1 MTHRNSPALRAAA
14 RGLLVSGAL
23 AVASVASTGCSKKDE
38 KAAAADAAPEA
49 AADTAT
55 AVVAA
60 DAAAAADAA
69 VADAAV
75 APLAT
80 AVAPRPAA
88 KPKFVDPPICAMARS
103 AKQRKAPTAAALEQR
118 CVEAGGVM

>member
-1 MTHRNSPALRAAA
+1 MTHRNSLSLRAAA
-14 RGLLVSGAL
+14 RSLLLAGAF
-23 AVASVASTGCSKKDE
+23 AVASVAFTGCSKKDD
-38 KAAAADAAPEA
+38 KAAADAAPDS
-49 AADTAT
+49 DTAT

-60 DAAAAADAA
+60 DASAVADAAVA

-80 AVAPRPAA
+80 AVAPRPVA
-88 KPKFVDPPICAMARS
+88 KPNFVDPPICAMARN

-118 CVEAGGVM
+118 CISAGGVM

>member
-1 MTHRNSPALRAAA
+1 MTHRNPLSIRAAV
-14 RGLLVSGAL
+14 RSLLLAGAF
-23 AVASVASTGCSKKDE
+23 AVASVAFTGCSKKDD
-38 KAAAADAAPEA
+38 KAAAADAAPD
-49 AADTAT
+49 ADTAT

-60 DAAAAADAA
+60 DASAVADAAVA

-80 AVAPRPAA
+80 VVAPRPVA

-103 AKQRKAPTAAALEQR
+103 SKQRNAPTAAALEQR
-118 CVEAGGVM
+118 CIAAGGVM

>member
-1 MTHRNSPALRAAA
+1 MTHRNSPALRAAC
-14 RGLLVSGAL
+14 RSLLLAATL
-23 AVASVASTGCSKKDE
+23 AVACVAFAGCSKKDE
-38 KAAAADAAPEA
+38 KGAATDAAAE
-49 AADTAT
+49 ADTPT

-60 DAAAAADAA
+60 DAAAVADAAVA

-80 AVAPRPAA
+80 AVAPRPVA

-103 AKQRKAPTAAALEQR
+103 SKQRNAPTAAALEQR
-118 CVEAGGVM
+118 CIAAGGVM